1 MPEIYDYGTI
11 VKKAYTNCLLL
22 RKKYLD
28 RIDGPF
34 DKRLN
39 FTGGEDSYLT
49 HLITHLGGIIRY
61 NPDAIAYERIPDNRT
76 TIKYVIKRTYR
87 ISNEGLFVKT
97 LKDKK
102 FSKLN
107 ALPRLI
113 MRFCYGSL
121 IVIPCFLFGKAD
133 RLKGL
138 IKISDAL
145 GGFLFILGKKNQFY
159 K

>member
-1 MPEIYDYGTI
+1 M
-11 VKKAYTNCLLL
+11 
-22 RKKYLD
+22 
-28 RIDGPF
+28 
-34 DKRLN
+34 
-39 FTGGEDSYLT
+39 GGV
-49 HLITHLGGIIRY
+49 IRF

-87 ISNEGLFVKT
+87 ISNAGLFVKS
-97 LKDKK
+97 LEDNK
-102 FSKLN
+102 FSKLH
-107 ALPRLI
+107 ALSRLV
-113 MRFCYGSL
+113 MRFCYGVL
-121 IVIPCFLFGKAD
+121 IFIPFFLFGKAD